1 MINTNMINTSMINT
15 SMIDTRTAPRRE
27 LHFHCTGCLR
37 EELAA
42 IEVAARES
50 RLSHTGNWTPGEILD
65 HVAKAWEFSIDGF
78 PREVRL
84 PWYFKLMA
92 RAMKGRMT
100 SGKTLPAGFQL
111 GSDADFF
118 LPAPGTSVDA
128 GLARLRRVLDRLDA
142 GAKCTVPSAA
152 FGAMTHDEWMRL
164 QLGHAQLHLG
174 FIGR

>member
-1 MINTNMINTSMINT
+1 MSATATPVNTSK
-15 SMIDTRTAPRRE
+15 APRRE
-27 LHFHCTGCLR
+27 LSFHCTGCLK
-37 EELAA
+37 EDLAK
-42 IEVAARES
+42 IEAADRAGTL
-50 RLSHTGNWTPGEILD
+50 RVTGNWTAGENLD
-65 HVAKAWEFSIDGF
+65 HVAKTIEFSIDGF
-78 PREVRL
+78 PPEVRIAW
-84 PWYFKLMA
+84 PVRMIA
-92 RAMKGRMT
+92 RLMKGRMT

>member
-1 MINTNMINTSMINT
+1 MTST
-15 SMIDTRTAPRRE
+15 ATVDTKKAARRD

-42 IEVAARES
+42 IEAAGRAG
-50 RLSHTGNWTPGEILD
+50 RLDHTGNWTPGEILD

-78 PREVRL
+78 PRDVRI

-100 SGKTLPAGFQL
+100 SGKTLPAGFRL
-111 GSDADFF
+111 GKDADFF
-118 LPAPGTSVDA
+118 LPVPRTSLED
-128 GLARLRRVLDRLDA
+128 GLARLRKVLDRIDA
-142 GAKCTVPSAA
+142 GTRCTVPSPA

-164 QLGHAQLHLG
+164 HLGHAQLHLG
-174 FIGR
+174 FVRH